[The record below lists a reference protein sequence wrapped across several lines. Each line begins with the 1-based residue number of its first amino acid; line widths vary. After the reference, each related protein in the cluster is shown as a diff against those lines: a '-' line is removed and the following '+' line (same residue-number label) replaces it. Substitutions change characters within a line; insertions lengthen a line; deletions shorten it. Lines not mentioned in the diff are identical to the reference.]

1 MKKYSFI
8 LLLSIF
14 SSITLF
20 GQVTFIVN
28 SIPEYTPPDDIIY
41 IAGSLNSWDPGN
53 PEFALSKNDNNWFI
67 ILPEELDGTLVDFK
81 FTRGDWGTVE
91 KGATG
96 EEIANRQFVYGN
108 GDTVYVDILNWADN
122 GGGGGSTAAD
132 NVSIMDD
139 AFFMPQLDRTRRIW
153 LYLPPDYDDSN
164 ENFPVLYM
172 QDGQNLFDTYTSYSG
187 EWEVDETLNNLFDDG
202 YQVPIVI
209 GIDNGG
215 GERLNEYS
223 PWVNLQYGGG
233 EGDEYIDFIVNTLK
247 PYVDSNY
254 RTISNREST
263 GIMGSSMGGYI
274 SHYGVLKHQDI
285 FSKAGIFSPSYWFSD
300 TVWTFTTEMGKQNNM
315 KLYQL
320 IGGQEGVEAVA
331 DMWAM
336 HDVLA
341 NLGFNEDELLSLE
354 VPDGEHNE
362 TFWRN
367 QFAAAYLWMFE
378 SFANEID
385 ENHNVID
392 IEITPNPVIDEIILT
407 EHKYVNY
414 DTIEIIDMNGNLV
427 MKINIRNTK
436 KIDVRKLVP
445 GSYILR
451 IQSQDDLF
459 QGKFIKQ

>member
-67 ILPEELDGTLVDFK
+67 ILPEELDGTLVEFK

-139 AFFMPQLDRTRRIW
+139 VFFMPQLDRTRRIW

-263 GIMGSSMGGYI
+263 GIMGSSMGGFI

>member
-139 AFFMPQLDRTRRIW
+139 VFFMPQLDRTRRIW

-263 GIMGSSMGGYI
+263 GIMGSSMGGFI

>member
-67 ILPEELDGTLVDFK
+67 ILPEELDGTLVEFK

-247 PYVDSNY
+247 PYVDENY
-254 RTISNREST
+254 RTLPSREFT
-263 GIMGSSMGGYI
+263 GIMGSSMGGFI

>member
-67 ILPEELDGTLVDFK
+67 ILPEELDGTLVEFK

-263 GIMGSSMGGYI
+263 GIMGSSMGGFI